1 MIDKAIFNPKVETMK
16 QEELQE
22 LQLLRLKQTVKN
34 VYEKV
39 PFYRR
44 RFNEAGVGPEDIKKL
59 DDITKFP
66 FTTKDDLRENY
77 PFGLAAVPMSD
88 VKEIHASSG
97 TTGTPTVAI
106 YNGNDIEVWAETMA
120 RCLTMS
126 GLTRE
131 DVFQITPTFGMFVGG
146 FGFFYGARK
155 IGSAIVP
162 FGSGYSKRQIKLMK
176 DFGTTMLAGIMSY
189 GVRLAEVALKEGIDP
204 ARDLKVRKGIFGAE
218 MWTEELKNRLS
229 KLWNMDVYDL
239 YGLTEAGG
247 NGTANDCYLHDGLHT
262 WEDHWLWE
270 IVDPETGVP
279 VEPEEEGEI
288 VFTTL
293 TKQAMPLIR
302 YRTRDVSYWY
312 DTLECDCGRTHHKH
326 APIKGRTD
334 DMLKVSGVNVWPSTV
349 EPVLLK
355 NELAGMN
362 YQIIVDKVGPVDRL
376 KIVVESREKLEEPE
390 KTALAKNLVSELRQ
404 VILQTPEVEIKDPG
418 SLPRVEGKV
427 KRVFDRR
434 PK

>member
-1 MIDKAIFNPKVETMK
+1 
-16 QEELQE
+16 
-22 LQLLRLKQTVKN
+22 
-34 VYEKV
+34 
-39 PFYRR
+39 
-44 RFNEAGVGPEDIKKL
+44 
-59 DDITKFP
+59 
-66 FTTKDDLRENY
+66 
-77 PFGLAAVPMSD
+77 
-88 VKEIHASSG
+88 
-97 TTGTPTVAI
+97 
-106 YNGNDIEVWAETMA
+106 
-120 RCLTMS
+120 
-126 GLTRE
+126 
-131 DVFQITPTFGMFVGG
+131 MFVGG

-189 GVRLAEVALKEGIDP
+189 GVRLAEVALKEGTDP

-218 MWTEELKNRLS
+218 MWTAELKNRLS
-229 KLWNMDVYDL
+229 KLWNMDVYDV

-247 NGTANDCYLHDGLHT
+247 NGTGCDCYLHDGIHA

-270 IVDPETGVP
+270 IVDPKTGVP

-293 TKQAMPLIR
+293 TRQAMPLIR

-312 DTLECDCGRTHHKH
+312 DAVECDCGRTHRRH

-349 EPVLLK
+349 EHALLK
-355 NELAGMN
+355 NNFVGMN
-362 YQIIVDKVGPVDRL
+362 YQIIVDKVGPLDRL
-376 KIVVESREKLEEPE
+376 KIIVESREKLNESE
-390 KTALAKNLVSELRQ
+390 KTDLTKNLVSELRQ